1 MTKLRFFLVLVAAM
15 LSCAVPAP
23 KLAVK
28 SAADPPHQPLPALA
42 SKADVPRTRPAPE
55 PRARRQSI
63 VVVAIDGVRWQDVF
77 EGVDPRIA
85 RAHEMPLSEI
95 VGPDQIV
102 PHLYAL
108 ASGEGVAIGAPGHG
122 APIVASDAAVKSLP
136 GYMEIFSG
144 HPETRCRNNYCSRI
158 RRPTLVDQLAAE
170 PGHKKQDVAVIAS
183 WSGIGRAAAERPS
196 RIAMSVGRDDGNNL
210 DLFLYDTRAAQLLA
224 AGRASNA
231 WPGSGDYRPDR
242 YTAAIALRYL
252 RVVKPRF
259 LFIGL
264 GDTDEWGHKNKY
276 RRYLAALSAADTLV
290 GKVQNI
296 LSKLQGQGWSTA
308 LMITADHGR
317 DPKGINHGGVRSA
330 ARTWLIAGGSL
341 IRAHGF
347 VRAPV
352 RRHLADI
359 APTLRKLMG
368 LAPDR
373 APGAGHVLEELL

>member
-1 MTKLRFFLVLVAAM
+1 MT
-15 LSCAVPAP
+15 
-23 KLAVK
+23 
-28 SAADPPHQPLPALA
+28 
-42 SKADVPRTRPAPE
+42 
-55 PRARRQSI
+55 
-63 VVVAIDGVRWQDVF
+63 IDGVRWQDVF

-85 RAHEMPLSEI
+85 RAHHMPPSAI

-108 ASGEGVAIGAPGHG
+108 ASGEGAALGAPGHG

-144 HPETRCRNNYCSRI
+144 RASTRCQNNYCPRI
-158 RRPTLVDQLAAE
+158 RRRTLVDQLAAE
-170 PGHKKQDVAVIAS
+170 PGLKKKDVAVIAS

-196 RIAMSVGRDDGNNL
+196 RIVMSVGRDDGSNL
-210 DLFLYDTRAAQLLA
+210 NMLLYDARAAELLA
-224 AGRASNA
+224 AGRAANA
-231 WPGSGDYRPDR
+231 APGSGDYRPDR

-276 RRYLAALSAADTLV
+276 RRYLAALSAADAVV
-290 GKVQNI
+290 GKVQHF
-296 LSKLQGQGWSTA
+296 LSELEGKGWATA
-308 LMITADHGR
+308 LMVTADHGR
-317 DPKGINHGGVRSA
+317 DPRGINHGGVRSA
-330 ARTWLIAGGSL
+330 ARTWLIAAGSL

-368 LAPDR
+368 LRPDR
-373 APGAGHVLEELL
+373 APGGGHVLGELL